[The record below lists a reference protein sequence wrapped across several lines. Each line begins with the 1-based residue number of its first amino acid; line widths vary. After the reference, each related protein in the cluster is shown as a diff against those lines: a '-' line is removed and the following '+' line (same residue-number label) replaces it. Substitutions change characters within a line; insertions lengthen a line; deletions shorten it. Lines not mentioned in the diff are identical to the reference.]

1 MGFGNPLS
9 GVTVLTYNV
18 GNGMADPDRLS
29 AMLSDSQA
37 EIVGLQELAM
47 PQARAIEMQL
57 AETYP
62 YRLLMPTG
70 FSGKGL
76 LSKLP
81 IESSVSIG
89 LAPDRPDLGGRVSIH
104 GRSVQVI
111 VAHPRPPRVTR
122 NGALYDDAT
131 TNQVRTIGAMAA
143 DDPPAIVLGDFNMTH
158 RQPLHEH
165 LLSLGL
171 RDAFHMLDRKGA
183 TFPSRVGH
191 SHRVGALLSRLP
203 MRPMVRI
210 DYVWFTA
217 EFEVIDAWIGTRA
230 GSDHLPVLARLAWSE
245 TAPGKDVRED
255 Q

>member
-1 MGFGNPLS
+1 
-9 GVTVLTYNV
+9 
-18 GNGMADPDRLS
+18 MADPDRLTS
-29 AMLSDSQA
+29 MLFDSQA
-37 EIVGLQELAM
+37 EIVGLQELAV
-47 PQARAIEMQL
+47 PQARAVELQL

-62 YRLLMPTG
+62 YRLLIPTG

-81 IESSVSIG
+81 IETSGSIG
-89 LAPDRPDLGGRVSIH
+89 LAPDRPDMAGRVSIQ

-122 NGALYDDAT
+122 NGAHFDDAT
-131 TNQVRTIGAMAA
+131 TNQVRAIGAMAV

-158 RQPLHEH
+158 RQALHAD

-183 TFPSRVGH
+183 TFPSKVGH
-191 SHRVGALLSRLP
+191 SHRVGSLLSRLP
-203 MRPMVRI
+203 MRPVLRI
-210 DYVWFTA
+210 DYVWFTS
-217 EFEVIDAWIGTRA
+217 EFEAIDAWVGTRA
-230 GSDHLPVLARLAWSE
+230 GSDHLPVLARLAWRE
-245 TAPGKDVRED
+245 TVSGDDVRQD